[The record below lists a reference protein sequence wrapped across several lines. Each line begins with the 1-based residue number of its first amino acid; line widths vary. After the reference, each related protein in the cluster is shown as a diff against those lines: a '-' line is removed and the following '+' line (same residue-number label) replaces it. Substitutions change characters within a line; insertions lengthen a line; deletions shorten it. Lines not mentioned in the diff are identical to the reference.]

1 MKNHKTV
8 ISTVIAAVM
17 LLAVSGAAFAQTDA
31 SGAQG
36 RGTGVPIDAQL
47 DEYMLAALADELGV
61 SLDSLTAQ
69 YEAGSTLSAI
79 ALANGVAAD
88 EVNNL
93 LASVRAKAIDLAVA
107 DGALTADQ
115 AAWLKSAQYG
125 ANGRGNMAGSRGS
138 GLTACDGSCDFSGAH
153 QYQNPTGGASMSR
166 GGRR

>member
-1 MKNHKTV
+1 MKNHKIV
-8 ISTVIAAVM
+8 ISTAITAVM
-17 LLAVSGAAFAQTDA
+17 LLTVSGAAFAQTNA
-31 SGAQG
+31 NGAQDW
-36 RGTGVPIDAQL
+36 GTGVPINADL

-61 SLDSLTAQ
+61 SVESLTAQ

-79 ALANGVAAD
+79 ALANGVAAG
-88 EVNNL
+88 EVNDL

-115 AAWLKSAQYG
+115 AAWLKSVQYG

-138 GLTACDGSCDFSGAH
+138 GLTACDGTCDYSGAR
-153 QYQNPTGGASMSR
+153 QNQNPVGGASVGR